1 MITFQPVTDEAAL
14 RLVDYLAGQ
23 PYRSCDYTIGAIY
36 QWRAYFAS
44 AVAFV
49 GPVAVLRADYP
60 FPEDG
65 HSYMFPIGGGGSAAI
80 EAALDAVE
88 EYTAALGIP
97 LRYCAVPEAGAAVL
111 WARYGARAVCT
122 AHRDWADYLYMLD
135 DLKTFPG
142 KRFHGQRNH
151 LNRFYKDN
159 PGSRYVPI
167 TWMTLPRARAFLTEY
182 VYRTPARSPIEAEEQ
197 CRAQELL
204 EAVSLLQLQAGYL
217 ETARGDIVA
226 LAIGEVVGDTL
237 YVHVEKARLDYPGA
251 YQAIVSAFACHA
263 AQPDTRYCNREDD
276 SGEEGLRRS
285 KEAYHPVAMIDKY
298 WVNIAP
304 ARP

>member
-65 HSYMFPIGGGGSAAI
+65 HSYMFPIGGGGSAVI

-111 WARYGARAVCT
+111 RARYGARAVCT

-285 KEAYHPVAMIDKY
+285 KEAYHPVAMVDKY

>member
-111 WARYGARAVCT
+111 RARYGARAVCT

-285 KEAYHPVAMIDKY
+285 KQAYHPVAMIDKY

>member
-14 RLVDYLAGQ
+14 RLTDYLAGQ

-111 WARYGARAVCT
+111 RARYGARAVCT

-159 PGSRYVPI
+159 PGSRYVPV
-167 TWMTLPRARAFLTEY
+167 TWDTLPRARAFLTEY

>member
-111 WARYGARAVCT
+111 RARYGARAVCK

-167 TWMTLPRARAFLTEY
+167 TWDTLPRARAFLTEY

>member
-111 WARYGARAVCT
+111 RARYGARAVCT

-159 PGSRYVPI
+159 PGSRYVPV

>member
-60 FPEDG
+60 YPEDG

-111 WARYGARAVCT
+111 RARYGARAVCT

-167 TWMTLPRARAFLTEY
+167 TWDTLPRARAFLTEY

>member
-111 WARYGARAVCT
+111 RARYGARAVCT

-167 TWMTLPRARAFLTEY
+167 TWDTLPRARAFLTEY

-251 YQAIVSAFACHA
+251 YQAIVSAFTCHA

>member
-88 EYTAALGIP
+88 DYTAALGIP

-111 WARYGARAVCT
+111 RARYGARAVCT

-167 TWMTLPRARAFLTEY
+167 TWDTLPRARAFLTEY

-226 LAIGEVVGDTL
+226 LSIGEVVGDTL

>member
-14 RLVDYLAGQ
+14 HLVDYLAGQ

-111 WARYGARAVCT
+111 RARYGARAVCT

>member
-111 WARYGARAVCT
+111 RARYGARAVCT

-167 TWMTLPRARAFLTEY
+167 TWDTLPRARAFLSEY

>member
-111 WARYGARAVCT
+111 RARYGARAVCT

-204 EAVSLLQLQAGYL
+204 EAGVLNSYGFMYDPILVRDG
-217 ETARGDIVA
+217 
-226 LAIGEVVGDTL
+226 
-237 YVHVEKARLDYPGA
+237 
-251 YQAIVSAFACHA
+251 AIVESVASSRIKGNN
-263 AQPDTRYCNREDD
+263 PRTGIGMVKGSRK
-276 SGEEGLRRS
+276 
-285 KEAYHPVAMIDKY
+285 KERGWTVSVLSLIHI
-298 WVNIAP
+298 
-304 ARP
+304 

>member
-111 WARYGARAVCT
+111 RARYGARAVCT

-167 TWMTLPRARAFLTEY
+167 TWDTLPRARAFLTEY

-204 EAVSLLQLQAGYL
+204 EAVSLLRLQAGYL

-298 WVNIAP
+298 WVNVAP

>member
-111 WARYGARAVCT
+111 RARYGARAVCT

-167 TWMTLPRARAFLTEY
+167 TWDTLPRARAFLTEY

-226 LAIGEVVGDTL
+226 LAIGEVMGDTL

>member
-97 LRYCAVPEAGAAVL
+97 LRYCAVPEAGAAML
-111 WARYGARAVCT
+111 RARYGARAVCT

-226 LAIGEVVGDTL
+226 LSIGEVVGDTL

>member
-14 RLVDYLAGQ
+14 RLTDYLAGQ

-111 WARYGARAVCT
+111 RARYGARAVCT

>member
-111 WARYGARAVCT
+111 RARYGARAVCT

-263 AQPDTRYCNREDD
+263 AQPDTRYCNREDE

>member
-44 AVAFV
+44 AVAFI

-111 WARYGARAVCT
+111 RARYGARAVCT

>member
-111 WARYGARAVCT
+111 RARYGARAVCT

-142 KRFHGQRNH
+142 KRFHGQCNH

>member
-111 WARYGARAVCT
+111 RARYGARAVCT

-167 TWMTLPRARAFLTEY
+167 TWDTLPRARAFLTEY

-197 CRAQELL
+197 YRAQELL

>member
-111 WARYGARAVCT
+111 RARYGARAVCT

-167 TWMTLPRARAFLTEY
+167 TWDTLPRARAFLTEY

-204 EAVSLLQLQAGYL
+204 EAVTLLQLQAGYL

>member
-14 RLVDYLAGQ
+14 RLTDYLAGQ

-111 WARYGARAVCT
+111 RARYGARAVCT

-167 TWMTLPRARAFLTEY
+167 TWDTLPRARAFLTEY

>member
-111 WARYGARAVCT
+111 RARYGARAVCK

>member
-111 WARYGARAVCT
+111 RARYGARAVCK

-167 TWMTLPRARAFLTEY
+167 TWDTLPRARAFLTEY

-204 EAVSLLQLQAGYL
+204 EAVSLLRLQAGYL

-226 LAIGEVVGDTL
+226 LSIGEVVGDTL

>member
-111 WARYGARAVCT
+111 RARYGARAVCT

-167 TWMTLPRARAFLTEY
+167 TWDTLPRARAFLTEY

-204 EAVSLLQLQAGYL
+204 EAVSLLRLQAGYL

>member
-111 WARYGARAVCT
+111 RARYGARAVCT

-167 TWMTLPRARAFLTEY
+167 TWMTLPRARAFLTDY

>member
-1 MITFQPVTDEAAL
+1 
-14 RLVDYLAGQ
+14 
-23 PYRSCDYTIGAIY
+23 
-36 QWRAYFAS
+36 
-44 AVAFV
+44 
-49 GPVAVLRADYP
+49 
-60 FPEDG
+60 
-65 HSYMFPIGGGGSAAI
+65 MFPIGGGGSAAI

-111 WARYGARAVCT
+111 RARYGARAVCT

-204 EAVSLLQLQAGYL
+204 EAVSLLRLQAGYL

>member
-111 WARYGARAVCT
+111 RARYGARAVCT

-151 LNRFYKDN
+151 LNRFHKDN

>member
-111 WARYGARAVCT
+111 RARYGARAVCT
-122 AHRDWADYLYMLD
+122 VHRDWADYLYMLD

-167 TWMTLPRARAFLTEY
+167 TWDTLPRARAFLTEY

>member
-111 WARYGARAVCT
+111 RARYGARAVCT

-167 TWMTLPRARAFLTEY
+167 TWDTLPRARAFLTEY

-251 YQAIVSAFACHA
+251 YHAIVSAFACHA

>member
-111 WARYGARAVCT
+111 RARYGARAVCT

-204 EAVSLLQLQAGYL
+204 EVVSLLQLQAGYL

>member
-111 WARYGARAVCT
+111 RARYGARAVCT

-167 TWMTLPRARAFLTEY
+167 TWDTLPRARAFLTEY

-285 KEAYHPVAMIDKY
+285 KQAYHPVAMIDKY

>member
-111 WARYGARAVCT
+111 RARYGARAVCT

-167 TWMTLPRARAFLTEY
+167 TWDTLPRARAFLTEY

-298 WVNIAP
+298 WVNVAP

>member
-111 WARYGARAVCT
+111 RARYGARAVCT
-122 AHRDWADYLYMLD
+122 VHRDWADYLYMLD

-167 TWMTLPRARAFLTEY
+167 TWDTLPRARAFLTEY

-226 LAIGEVVGDTL
+226 LSIGEVVGDTL

>member
-111 WARYGARAVCT
+111 RARYGARAVCT

-204 EAVSLLQLQAGYL
+204 EAVSLLRLQAGYL

-285 KEAYHPVAMIDKY
+285 KEAYHPVAMIDK
-298 WVNIAP
+298 
-304 ARP
+304 

>member
-111 WARYGARAVCT
+111 RARYGARAVCT

-167 TWMTLPRARAFLTEY
+167 TWDTLPRARAFLTEY

-204 EAVSLLQLQAGYL
+204 EAVSLLRLQAGYL

-226 LAIGEVVGDTL
+226 LAIGEVMGDTL

>member
-111 WARYGARAVCT
+111 RARYGARAVCT

-167 TWMTLPRARAFLTEY
+167 TWDTLPRARAFLTEY

>member
-111 WARYGARAVCT
+111 RARYGARAVCT

-167 TWMTLPRARAFLTEY
+167 TWDTLPRARAFLTEY

-197 CRAQELL
+197 CRAQDLL

>member
-111 WARYGARAVCT
+111 RARYGARAVCT
-122 AHRDWADYLYMLD
+122 AHRDWADYLYKLD

>member
-1 MITFQPVTDEAAL
+1 M
-14 RLVDYLAGQ
+14 
-23 PYRSCDYTIGAIY
+23 
-36 QWRAYFAS
+36 
-44 AVAFV
+44 
-49 GPVAVLRADYP
+49 
-60 FPEDG
+60 
-65 HSYMFPIGGGGSAAI
+65 
-80 EAALDAVE
+80 
-88 EYTAALGIP
+88 
-97 LRYCAVPEAGAAVL
+97 PEAGAAVL
-111 WARYGARAVCT
+111 RARYGARAVCT

-217 ETARGDIVA
+217 ETARGDIVRPRHRRGGGRYA
-226 LAIGEVVGDTL
+226 CMCTWKRRDWIIPAPIRPSCPRSPATPRSRIPATAT
-237 YVHVEKARLDYPGA
+237 ARTIPARRG
-251 YQAIVSAFACHA
+251 CA
-263 AQPDTRYCNREDD
+263 AP
-276 SGEEGLRRS
+276 RRRIT
-285 KEAYHPVAMIDKY
+285 PVAMIDKY

>member
-14 RLVDYLAGQ
+14 RLTDYLAGQ

-111 WARYGARAVCT
+111 RARYGARAVCT

-159 PGSRYVPI
+159 PGSRYVPV